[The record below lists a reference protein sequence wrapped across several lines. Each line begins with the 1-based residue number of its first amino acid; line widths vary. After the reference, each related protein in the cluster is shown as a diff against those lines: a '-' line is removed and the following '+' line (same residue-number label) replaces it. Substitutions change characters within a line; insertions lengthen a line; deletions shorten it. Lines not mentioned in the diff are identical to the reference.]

1 MKPGKELDAL
11 VAEKVMGLVLGFM
24 SEEDIEPS
32 VVVDQAT
39 MSFDVIPH
47 YSTDIA
53 AAWEILE
60 KFQKEGKGFLV
71 VSHMEYVKGAKSEQW
86 GWSVMN
92 RDNGYYGYALDGW
105 DEDDTFEVFGETAP
119 HAICLAALRALG
131 AEG

>member
-53 AAWEILE
+53 AAWEVLDSLAVVEADVTISNIPPEVGFTGYVCRILAQD
-60 KFQKEGKGFLV
+60 FKETIATSE
-71 VSHMEYVKGAKSEQW
+71 VS
-86 GWSVMN
+86 
-92 RDNGYYGYALDGW
+92 
-105 DEDDTFEVFGETAP
+105 AP
-119 HAICLAALRALG
+119 HAISLAALKAVGVEL
-131 AEG
+131 